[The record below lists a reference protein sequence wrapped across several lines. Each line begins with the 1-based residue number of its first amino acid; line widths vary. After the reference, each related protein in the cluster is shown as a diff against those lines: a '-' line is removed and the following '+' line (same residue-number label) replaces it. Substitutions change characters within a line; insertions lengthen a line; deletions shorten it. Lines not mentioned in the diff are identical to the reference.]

1 MAKQDNLPFPIGT
14 TFFDGQTADTTT
26 NTAITLEGKEYT
38 TEDLDYSKTGA
49 KPYRSARLRKLMIVR
64 NVSGIAILPMRLVT
78 LQITGTDGK
87 FALGR
92 VDGYCTTGP
101 GGNVQAAFPVDE
113 FLPTAGCPNND
124 LCYVTVEG
132 PATVLTSMATT
143 DFNNA
148 SSAISVGDWLVSA
161 TAATSQATT
170 AGHVATQGLASGA
183 IATTAATLANLI
195 QHRLGRA
202 LSAVTSANTNVALL
216 MYMTKI

>member
-101 GGNVQAAFPVDE
+101 GGNV
-113 FLPTAGCPNND
+113 LPPWPRPTSTTP
-124 LCYVTVEG
+124 
-132 PATVLTSMATT
+132 PARFRWETGWYPRRQRRAKRPR
-143 DFNNA
+143 
-148 SSAISVGDWLVSA
+148 
-161 TAATSQATT
+161 QATL
-170 AGHVATQGLASGA
+170 QP
-183 IATTAATLANLI
+183 
-195 QHRLGRA
+195 RA
-202 LSAVTSANTNVALL
+202 WPRAPSPRQPRRWRT
-216 MYMTKI
+216 